1 MLEWLEV
8 VMEERLQK
16 IIACAGLTSR
26 RKAEELIA
34 AGRVTVNGSVVTQLG
49 AKADAERDHIKV
61 DGNLLQAEPK
71 VYYALNKPQGVLST
85 TSDPLGRPVV
95 LDFVPR
101 SERLFPV
108 GRLDFQSEGLVL
120 LTNDGK
126 LARAVMEAGRLSKV
140 YRVKVQGRPSEE
152 VLVRLQR
159 GIRLRGEQL
168 AAERIV
174 RLKSAD
180 NTWLEVILRQG
191 RNRQIRRMF
200 EAVGHPVMRL
210 RRVAVGPVQLGDLKP
225 GRWRKLSPWELKEL
239 RKALGGGDRN
249 RPERRSA

>member
-1 MLEWLEV
+1 
-8 VMEERLQK
+8 
-16 IIACAGLTSR
+16 
-26 RKAEELIA
+26 
-34 AGRVTVNGSVVTQLG
+34 
-49 AKADAERDHIKV
+49 
-61 DGNLLQAEPK
+61 
-71 VYYALNKPQGVLST
+71 
-85 TSDPLGRPVV
+85 
-95 LDFVPR
+95 
-101 SERLFPV
+101 
-108 GRLDFQSEGLVL
+108 
-120 LTNDGK
+120 
-126 LARAVMEAGRLSKV
+126 
-140 YRVKVQGRPSEE
+140 SEE